1 MSAFALTDIDT
12 VGAPPP
18 ASPTLTAEQ
27 IAFTRMLRGHGVT
40 NAEIA
45 NAMALREGVQAAL
58 AARAAPAA
66 TPAKLPARY
75 AASAA
80 TYAATRAT
88 GAAPYRLTDIITV
101 HVANPKRPGTAGYL
115 RYSMWKTGM
124 TVAAYLAALE
134 ASPHAASCRGYGPT
148 DLTYNLKRG
157 LISVA
162 QPA

>member
-12 VGAPPP
+12 IGAATPP
-18 ASPTLTAEQ
+18 AP
-27 IAFTRMLRGHGVT
+27 
-40 NAEIA
+40 
-45 NAMALREGVQAAL
+45 AMSQADMAAAIVMWQAAHS
-58 AARAAPAA
+58 AAPIA
-66 TPAKLPARY
+66 TPAKLPTRY

-101 HVANPKRPGTAGYL
+101 HVANPKRPGTAGCL
-115 RYSMWKTGM
+115 RYSIWHTGM

-134 ASPHAASCRGYGPT
+134 ASPHAAQCRGYGPT

-162 QPA
+162 QPGTGG